1 MCDDLKPSA
10 TLASPATL
18 RLGGALNERLRAIPV
33 MAESRGSRR
42 HRLWDLPH
50 STHCPLMGVC
60 LPMPALRRLL
70 AKFTGAQARLDDYE
84 VHVGAVAEC
93 ARRGPVAE
101 AIQRELDRRHL
112 AALRRFAQAKTTE
125 QLAGLWTE
133 AQQGADIA
141 GALWA
146 TLTHARCSDGL
157 REQVC
162 REIHMIQHQVGACNR
177 ADLQRLDEV
186 LDENAVLTRQLAALQ
201 QRCTREMQVRAE
213 QVEALQQGL
222 IRARAEAMAKASA
235 LDAAQQDLQQLEAL
249 SPGLQNRAELAR
261 RLEEQVLR
269 SQALERQRLDWQQQ
283 AERETQRAQG
293 LSAQLQALSIP
304 EELVSVAEPDLA
316 TLKNQSILCVG
327 GRTASVPVYKCLIEG
342 TGGRFLHHD
351 GGEDH
356 TAAQLESSL
365 AAADLVICQTGCV
378 SHGAYWRVKDHCKR
392 TGKRCV
398 FVDKPSASSLARCLK
413 DIEA

>member
-1 MCDDLKPSA
+1 MCDELKPQP

-18 RLGGALNERLRAIPV
+18 RLGGALNERLRCIATLP
-33 MAESRGSRR
+33 ETRGSRR

-60 LPMPALRRLL
+60 LPMPALLRLL
-70 AKFTGAQARLDDYE
+70 AKFTGAQARLGDYE
-84 VHVGAVAEC
+84 AHVGAVAEC

-112 AALRRFAQAKTTE
+112 PALRRFAQAKTTD
-125 QLAGLWTE
+125 QLAGLWVQ

-146 TLTHARCSDGL
+146 TLTHARCSEGL

-162 REIHMIQHQVGACNR
+162 REVHMIQHQVGACNR

-186 LDENAVLTRQLAALQ
+186 LDENAVLARQLATLQ
-201 QRCTREMQVRAE
+201 QRCTRELQTRAE
-213 QVEALQQGL
+213 QVEALQQAL
-222 IRARAEAMAKASA
+222 IRARAEAMAKASE
-235 LDAAQQDLQQLEAL
+235 LDAARQDLQQLEAL
-249 SPGLQNRAELAR
+249 SPGLQSRAELAR
-261 RLEEQVLR
+261 RLEQQVLR

-283 AERETQRAQG
+283 AEREAQRAQG
-293 LSAQLQALSIP
+293 LGAQLQALSLPGESISDP
-304 EELVSVAEPDLA
+304 EPDLA
-316 TLKNQSILCVG
+316 TLKDQSILCVG
-327 GRTASVPVYKCLIEG
+327 GRTASVPVYKRLIEG

-398 FVDKPSASSLARCLK
+398 FVDKPSASSLARCLRE
-413 DIEA
+413 IEA